1 MPTRNRHSYSA
12 TRLRTTHGN
21 VSGPSGFPTGYIRIR
36 TGQPAAFPLTVFACF
51 SACGRCFRHI
61 PNDGSRR
68 ASDPKQ
74 ETTTV
79 IRPVRRIYTLGKPND
94 RQRSRPRQAPNPT
107 RFAASLPR
115 GIPRKSPVCRTV
127 CTSPD
132 GSAQNESGKNRPDVR
147 SHGSFRTRFEYDCLN
162 STPAQKR
169 RIHRTARHT
178 KPPGSRH
185 QMESIFSILSN
196 SRLTGFWFLIAL
208 LNGI

>member
-36 TGQPAAFPLTVFACF
+36 TGQPAAFPLTVFAAF
-51 SACGRCFRHI
+51 PHADDAFG
-61 PNDGSRR
+61 PSRTTAAGG

-74 ETTTV
+74 ETTTAM
-79 IRPVRRIYTLGKPND
+79 RPVRRIYNTRKTE
-94 RQRSRPRQAPNPT
+94 RQTAQPPRQAPNPT

-115 GIPRKSPVCRTV
+115 GIPRKSPVCRTA

-147 SHGSFRTRFEYDCLN
+147 SHGSFRTRFEYGCPHFDIRAEAAD
-162 STPAQKR
+162 SSEGR
-169 RIHRTARHT
+169 RHAE
-178 KPPGSRH
+178 PPGGPIRWKGS
-185 QMESIFSILSN
+185 S
-196 SRLTGFWFLIAL
+196 AY
-208 LNGI
+208 